1 MNWKKAF
8 RWSLLLVAALFM
20 IIVIIVVLGHESTQA
35 YYRFQN
41 AFSSLPAGQTIWL
54 SDGVEMRREGSFLWV
69 LKEKGISRAYLLFFN
84 TCTRIPYELT
94 SVHDNS
100 VALTEVIV
108 CNVMGDMYY
117 RVPITS

>member
-1 MNWKKAF
+1 MNWKKVF
-8 RWSLLLVAALFM
+8 RWSLLLAVAL
-20 IIVIIVVLGHESTQA
+20 VIGITFLGLESTQE
-35 YYRFQN
+35 YYRFKN
-41 AFSSLPAGQTIWL
+41 SFNTLPAGQTIWL
-54 SDGVEMRREGSFLWV
+54 SDGVEMRRGGIFLWV
-69 LKEKGISRAYLLFFN
+69 LKEQGISRPYLLFLN

-108 CNVMGDMYY
+108 CNIMGDMYY